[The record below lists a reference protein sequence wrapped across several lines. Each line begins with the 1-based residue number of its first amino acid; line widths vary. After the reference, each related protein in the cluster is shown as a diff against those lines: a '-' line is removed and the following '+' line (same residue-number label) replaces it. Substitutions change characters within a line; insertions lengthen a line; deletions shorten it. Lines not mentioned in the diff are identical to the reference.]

1 MIMIKHLSDRLNAQL
16 LRISPE
22 QLWVRYIF
30 AVTITLALLVTMHS
44 VNQQII
50 AHSAPIYAAAE
61 LEQLQRT
68 SGRSSGRPCL
78 CCLQRR

>member
-1 MIMIKHLSDRLNAQL
+1 MITIKNLSDRLNAQV

-30 AVTITLALLVTMHS
+30 ALTITLALLVTMHG
-44 VNQQII
+44 VNQRII

-61 LEQLQRT
+61 L
-68 SGRSSGRPCL
+68 
-78 CCLQRR
+78 